1 MRVALLLVALIA
13 PRPVDADWSPDAA
26 ALATAFHGR
35 VWHDETPLAD
45 RTFQMTCIIEELD
58 RRGAVTKRLVLEH
71 RREFKAGRMIE
82 TLVSAHENGR
92 DVTERQRKAEARPE
106 RRGLDGTWSIDEA
119 LAPPLPFL
127 AYPGAYRL
135 SLSAG
140 GSALTYVPHP
150 GRANHRTARGM
161 VTLDPGDHL
170 PVLHRFTPEP
180 LPSLIRRL
188 ETSVRYRRLDG
199 LAIPEE
205 SLTEGEGGFL
215 FIKKRFRITMRYRDM
230 HFGLTSHDAS
240 ARARSNEPLI
250 PLQ

>member
-1 MRVALLLVALIA
+1 MRVALLLLALLA
-13 PRPVDADWSPDAA
+13 PQPLDADLSPDAA
-26 ALATAFHGR
+26 GLAAAFHGR
-35 VWHDETPLAD
+35 VWHDETPLTD
-45 RTFQMTCIIEELD
+45 RSFQMTCIIEELD
-58 RRGAVTKRLVLEH
+58 RRGAAKKRLVLEH

-92 DVTERQRKAEARPE
+92 DVTDRQRKAETRPE

-135 SLSAG
+135 SLSEG
-140 GSALTYVPHP
+140 GSALAYVPLP
-150 GRANHRTARGM
+150 GRANHRMARGM

-170 PVLHRFTPEP
+170 PVLHRFIPEP

-188 ETSVRYRRLDG
+188 ETSVRYGRLEG

-205 SLTEGEGGFL
+205 TLTEGEGGFL
-215 FIKKRFRITMRYRDM
+215 FIRKRFRITMRYRDM
-230 HFGLTSHDAS
+230 NPGRTPHDAS
-240 ARARSNEPLI
+240 AQSTSNRPLMS
-250 PLQ
+250 LQ